1 MIIESFYKRNP
12 NFSVLIAVPTEVL
25 KEQWQRELA
34 KRKLFA
40 VCKVEIFNTIIKNEY
55 QVDLLC
61 VDELHLSATP
71 CHSILFVKVR
81 YRYVLGLTATW
92 ERLDGNEVYL
102 EKICPPCDVITLEDA
117 LKNGWVSEF
126 RNYKVLIDVD
136 LTEYY
141 QINKKFQSLFAI
153 FSHDFKLVMQLL
165 KDKRKAKIWAKN
177 NGYDDKQTRGFL
189 AAFMKLLKARKQF
202 VMSHPKKFEIANKIL
217 DARKD
222 KKCITFSATI
232 KDAEQFKNR
241 GYVLHSKQKKK
252 ENKAIIDRFNE
263 ETCSV
268 LSTSKS
274 ADAGVDIRGLS
285 VGIIISGDSSVTR
298 ATQRKGRCIRLEPNK
313 VPEIFTLVIRG
324 TNDELWFNNSNKNSS
339 YLTIDEKQLDIV
351 LNGGEVSTRPKKGIV
366 DIENRF

>member
-1 MIIESFYKRNP
+1 ME
-12 NFSVLIAVPTEVL
+12 
-25 KEQWQRELA
+25 
-34 KRKLFA
+34 
-40 VCKVEIFNTIIKNEY
+40 C
-55 QVDLLC
+55 
-61 VDELHLSATP
+61 HLSCSESNSYMYT
-71 CHSILFVKVR
+71 CVK
-81 YRYVLGLTATW
+81 YRYALGLTATW
-92 ERLDGNEVYL
+92 ERLDGNEQFL
-102 EKICPPCDVITLEDA
+102 ENLIPPCDTITLEDA

-126 RNYKVLIDVD
+126 RNYKVLINVD

-141 QINKKFQSLFAI
+141 RLNTKFQSLFSI
-153 FSHDFKLVMQLL
+153 FFHDFKLVMSLL
-165 KDKRKAKIWAKN
+165 KSAKQAKLWAKR
-177 NGYDDKQTRGFL
+177 NGYDEKQIRGYL

-232 KDAEQFKNR
+232 KDAEQFKSR

-274 ADAGVDIRGLS
+274 ADAGVDLRGLS
-285 VGIIISGDSSVTR
+285 VGIIISGDSSITR

-313 VPEIFTLVIRG
+313 VPEIFTLVIKS
-324 TNDELWFNNSNKNSS
+324 TNDELWFNNSNKYSS
-339 YLTIDEKQLDIV
+339 YLTINEEQLDIV
-351 LNGGEVSTRPKKGIV
+351 LNGGEISTRPKQGII
-366 DIENRF
+366 DIENRY